1 MSRLFKILIIYFT
14 LIGVILSQESTI
26 IVTEKR
32 VKLEEMN
39 EKGYTEAIEGLKQIE
54 GIHFTRRGKSSID
67 LNLRGLSKDNINIL
81 IDGDKAYGACPN
93 RMDPPASLITFD
105 NLESIEVIK
114 GPYDVKNQGSM
125 GGAVYTKTKDIKLG
139 LENSVKLQVGS
150 YDEKVASFR
159 SAYGLET
166 FKIAV
171 TGSYQGYKP
180 YKDGNGNS
188 ITKVYPDLDHPLY
201 LFPYPTSIS
210 IDGTSIN
217 LANFNYEYPGVL
229 PFDLQNAPSSNRYK
243 YQKRNI
249 LTEKKTAGIKTV
261 IAISPQQELEIE
273 GYYFTTAN
281 SLTPYLLMDMVWD
294 EFKKGSIQY
303 SIKNINENLKKL
315 SFKVY
320 GSDTLH
326 DMTDELRCSS
336 TTNNIN
342 CSESNLSRTYGMR
355 SWATSSLNGFR
366 IDAETNILQKTNFG
380 IDTYIRK
387 WNIETTTRMPFPS
400 NINKQI
406 PPMMG
411 GMGHGMGM
419 MPMVNYRTQGSLPD
433 TQTNNLGFYVE
444 NEHKVFDKLKHKVG
458 IRYDIHSTKAKKDR
472 RIVYNIYYPG
482 YDPFLQFKY
491 VSYTFTEAF
500 TIFDA
505 EVYLPSKEPKRDLAE
520 GSGYMKWEYEFTSD
534 TKAKLGLAYGSRF
547 PDPQELFFA
556 LLRMGTIA
564 APDFVGN
571 PTLKATRNKQVDV
584 GLETKQE
591 KLKFEFDVFYSA
603 LDNYTIVRNTPDHFL
618 GNITKDDLLY
628 HWIVMPSM
636 MGMPSYNFYQ
646 YINAQI
652 TYYAGILSPSMMF
665 PYGRF
670 GKTYKQVDAILYGG
684 ELNLKYQI
692 SEQYI
697 AKAGLSYSRGINE
710 TEDTNLPE
718 IPPLKG
724 LVGIKYLIQ
733 NYYVELEGEFAATQ
747 NLVDKNIGEK
757 RTPGWG
763 IGNLY
768 FGYELQKSDQQ
779 STKITAGIKNI
790 FNRYYYE
797 HLSYLR
803 DPYAIGIKIPEPGR
817 NVFVQL
823 TMNF

>member
-1 MSRLFKILIIYFT
+1 MKHLFKILPIYFT
-14 LIGVILSQESTI
+14 LFGVIFSQESTI
-26 IVTEKR
+26 IVSEKR
-32 VKLEEMN
+32 VKLEEIN

-54 GIHFTRRGKSSID
+54 GIHFTKRGKSSID

-125 GGAVYTKTKDIKLG
+125 GGAVYTKTKDIKMG
-139 LENSVKLQVGS
+139 LENSIKLQAGS
-150 YDEKVASFR
+150 YDEKIASFR
-159 SAYGLET
+159 TAYGSEA

-188 ITKVYPDLDHPLY
+188 ITKVYPDLDHPLKY
-201 LFPYPTSIS
+201 FPLPTSIN
-210 IDGTSIN
+210 GVN
-217 LANFNYEYPGVL
+217 LANFNYEYPGVI
-229 PFDLQNAPSSNRYK
+229 PFELQTAPSSNRYK

-249 LTEKKTAGIKTV
+249 LTEKKTAGIKTI
-261 IAISPQQELEIE
+261 IAINPQQELEIE
-273 GYYFTTAN
+273 GYYFTTTN

-303 SIKNINENLKKL
+303 SIKNLNENLKKL
-315 SFKVY
+315 SFKLY

-326 DMTDELRCSS
+326 DMTDEVRCSS
-336 TTNNIN
+336 TTNNTN
-342 CSESNLSRTYGMR
+342 CLESNLSRTYGMR

-380 IDTYIRK
+380 IDTYLRR
-387 WNIETTTRMPFPS
+387 WNIETTMRMPFPS
-400 NINKQI
+400 NVNQQI
-406 PPMMG
+406 PSM
-411 GMGHGMGM
+411 GMGM
-419 MPMVNYRTQGSLPD
+419 GSGMGAMPMVNYRTQGSLPD
-433 TQTNNLGFYVE
+433 TETNNLGVYAE
-444 NEHKVFDKLKHKVG
+444 NEFKISNKILQKAG
-458 IRYDIHSTKAKKDR
+458 IRYDIYSTKAKKDR
-472 RIVYNIYYPG
+472 RIVYNMYFPS
-482 YDPFLQFKY
+482 YDPFLRFQY
-491 VSYTFTEAF
+491 VSYKEAF
-500 TIFDA
+500 TVFDA
-505 EVYLPSKEPKRDLAE
+505 EVYLPQKQPKRDFAE
-520 GSGYMKWEYEFTSD
+520 GSGYIKWEYELTSD
-534 TKAKLGLAYGSRF
+534 TKAKLGLGYGSRF
-547 PDPQELFFA
+547 PDPQELYFA
-556 LLRMGTIA
+556 LLRKGMIE
-564 APDFVGN
+564 APDGVGN
-571 PTLKATRNKQVDV
+571 PTLKATRNKQVDLGAEV
-584 GLETKQE
+584 KKE
-591 KLKFEFDVFYSA
+591 KFKFEFDVFYSA
-603 LDNYTIVRNTPDHFL
+603 LDNYTVVRNSPDHLL

-628 HWIVMPSM
+628 HMMMAPS
-636 MGMPSYNFYQ
+636 SNFYQ
-646 YINAQI
+646 YVNAFV
-652 TYYAGILSPSMMF
+652 TKYAGILSPSMMY
-665 PYGRF
+665 PNGRF

-692 SEQYI
+692 SEQYV
-697 AKAGLSYSRGINE
+697 AKAGLSYTRGINE

-747 NLVDKNIGEK
+747 SLVDKNIGEK

-768 FGYELQKSDQQ
+768 FGYELQKSDKQ
-779 STKITAGIKNI
+779 STKITAGVKNI

-803 DPYAIGIKIPEPGR
+803 DPYASGIKIPEPGR

>member
-1 MSRLFKILIIYFT
+1 MKHLFKVFTIY
-14 LIGVILSQESTI
+14 LALVGVILSQESTI
-26 IVTEKR
+26 IVSEKR
-32 VKLEEMN
+32 VKLEEIN

-54 GIHFTRRGKSSID
+54 GVHFTKRGKSSID
-67 LNLRGLSKDNINIL
+67 LNLRGLSKENINIL

-93 RMDPPASLITFD
+93 RMDPPASLLTFD

-139 LENSVKLQVGS
+139 LENSIKLQVGS
-150 YDEKVASFR
+150 YDEKMASFR
-159 SAYGLET
+159 TAYGLET

-201 LFPYPTSIS
+201 LFPYPTSIN

-229 PFDLQNAPSSNRYK
+229 PFELQTVPSSNRYK

-249 LTEKKTAGIKTV
+249 ATEKKTAGIKTN

-273 GYYFTTAN
+273 GYYFTTTN

-303 SIKNINENLKKL
+303 SIKNINENVKKL
-315 SFKVY
+315 SLKIY
-320 GSDTLH
+320 GSSTLH

-336 TTNNIN
+336 TTNNTN
-342 CSESNLSRTYGMR
+342 CSESTLSRKYGMR
-355 SWATSSLNGFR
+355 SWATSSLNGIR

-387 WNIETTTRMPFPS
+387 WNIETTMRMPFPP
-400 NINKQI
+400 NIKKQI
-406 PPMMG
+406 PSM
-411 GMGHGMGM
+411 GMGSGMGMGMMGM
-419 MPMVNYRTQGSLPD
+419 MPMVDYRTQGSLPE
-433 TQTNNLGFYVE
+433 TQTNNLGIYAE
-444 NEHKVFDKLKHKVG
+444 NELKIANKIIQKAG

-472 RIVYNIYYPG
+472 RIVYNLYFPLYE
-482 YDPFLQFKY
+482 PFLQFEY
-491 VSYTFTEAF
+491 VSFKEAF

-505 EVYLPSKEPKRDLAE
+505 EVYIPPKEPKRDLAE
-520 GSGYMKWEYEFTSD
+520 GSGYIKWEYEITSD
-534 TKAKLGLAYGSRF
+534 TKAKLGLGYGSRF

-584 GLETKQE
+584 GAEVKQE
-591 KLKFEFDVFYSA
+591 KFKFEFDLFYSA
-603 LDNYTIVRNTPDHFL
+603 LDNYTVVRNTPDHFL

-628 HWIVMPSM
+628 TM
-636 MGMPSYNFYQ
+636 MMTPTQKFYQ
-646 YINAQI
+646 YVNAFI
-652 TYYAGILSPSMMF
+652 TNFNGILVPNNN
-665 PYGRF
+665 RF
-670 GKTYKQVDAILYGG
+670 GRTYKQVDAILYGG

-768 FGYELQKSDQQ
+768 FGYELQKGDQQ

-803 DPYAIGIKIPEPGR
+803 DPYASGIKIPEPGR